1 MNLRTAAQAIRDT
14 VTMQDLMD
22 FYGYKVRHGFIC
34 CPFHGEKTPSLKIYP
49 GTGGWCCFG
58 CGRKGS
64 VIDFVKEHENC
75 DFRTAVCAIDN
86 AFHLG
91 LMDPKE
97 NPMESHQHNR
107 LQIFL
112 DEFVS
117 AVNAYCD
124 ALIEN
129 IEGEQLRDFRK
140 LKELEEIQ
148 FGHAEDLTA
157 DDYTFLLTWKE
168 EDQYKG
174 YRIEKINE
182 FKEEVA
188 AWRRKARSPK

>member
-97 NPMESHQHNR
+97 NPMESHQNNR

-124 ALIEN
+124 ALVEK